1 MFLIRRCRQL
11 PSTRCHP
18 IFIIIATY
26 VRSIITHAHTPPH
39 AQPHSMV
46 SAPSAYATKRH
57 TCTRPTVR
65 RTFHHLP

>member
-1 MFLIRRCRQL
+1 MFLIR
-11 PSTRCHP
+11 RCHP

-26 VRSIITHAHTPPH
+26 VPDTPPH
-39 AQPHSMV
+39 AQPHSIV